1 MVPIQGEQVVNSY
14 LVPAGGTVALWDADA
29 NVMWLKSKEPNGIV
43 QSLRKFRMEEI
54 KEQPQVQ
61 QLHRPPFR
69 PIASLP
75 RMAATALPRAHA
87 RKGAIAWRSI
97 LQMRSRV

>member
-1 MVPIQGEQVVNSY
+1 MVNSY

-61 QLHRPPFR
+61 QNPDAVSREEFDELKKMMAQ
-69 PIASLP
+69 IAASVQ
-75 RMAATALPRAHA
+75 TGGND
-87 RKGAIAWRSI
+87 K
-97 LQMRSRV
+97 